1 MNAPVACSSVLNPV
15 IVRFLTLKRALGRDY
30 DGERRVLV
38 HLDGFLASTDPDA
51 ADLTPATFNAWC
63 QTLTHLRSGV
73 RRSRMRVV
81 RNLCLYRRRTEPT
94 CFVPDPALFPPPHQ
108 PVRPYLFTEAEVGRL
123 IQATAAL
130 TPTAGSPLRP
140 HVLRLGLVLLYTAG
154 LRRGELLRLCLGDL
168 DLVEHTLW
176 VRTSKFHKSRLL
188 PLSTDA
194 CGELE
199 RYLEVRRAAP
209 MPRDSAAPLLCHC
222 QRGGPGYTGT
232 GLRGGVCHLLWVT
245 GIRTPAGRLPRIHDF
260 RHSFAV
266 RALLRWYQAGADV
279 QAKLPLL
286 ATYMGH
292 VSIAS
297 TEYYLPFVA
306 DLAAAAGER
315 FERYAG
321 GLVTP
326 APARQGGD
334 R

>member
-1 MNAPVACSSVLNPV
+1 MNAPVACSSVLSPV
-15 IVRFLTLKRALGRDY
+15 IARFLTLKQALGRDY
-30 DGERRVLV
+30 DGERRVLAR
-38 HLDGFLASTDPDA
+38 LDAFLASTAPGG

-63 QTLTHLRSGV
+63 QTLSHLRSGV

-81 RNLCLYRRRTEPT
+81 RNLCLYRHRTEPN
-94 CFVPDPALFPPPHQ
+94 CFVPDPALFPPLHQ

-123 IQATAAL
+123 LQATAAL

-140 HVLRLGLVLLYTAG
+140 AVLRLGLVLLYTAG

-188 PLSTDA
+188 PLSSDA
-194 CGELE
+194 FGELE
-199 RYLEVRRAAP
+199 RYLEVRRAASLP
-209 MPRDSAAPLLCHC
+209 GDSAAPLLCHR
-222 QRGGPGYTGT
+222 QRGGPGYGGT
-232 GLRGGVCHLLWVT
+232 GLRGGLCHLLSVT

-297 TEYYLPFVA
+297 TEYYLPFVT
-306 DLAAAAGER
+306 DLAAAAGEPKS
-315 FERYAG
+315 G
-321 GLVTP
+321 S
-326 APARQGGD
+326 
-334 R
+334 

>member
-1 MNAPVACSSVLNPV
+1 MNATVAPTSILSPV
-15 IVRFLTLKRALGRDY
+15 IARFLTLKWALGRGY
-30 DGERRVLV
+30 DGERRVLA

-94 CFVPDPALFPPPHQ
+94 CFVPDPALFPPLHQ

-123 IQATAAL
+123 IRTATAL

-140 HVLRLGLVLLYTAG
+140 EVMRLGLVLLYTAG

-188 PLSTDA
+188 PLSKGA
-194 CGELE
+194 FGELE
-199 RYLEVRRAAP
+199 HYLEVRRTSALP
-209 MPRDSAAPLLCHC
+209 SDSAAPLLCHR

-232 GLRGGVCHLLWVT
+232 GFRGGLCHLLWVA
-245 GIRTPAGRLPRIHDF
+245 GIRTPAGRLPRVHDF

-326 APARQGGD
+326 GPALQGGE